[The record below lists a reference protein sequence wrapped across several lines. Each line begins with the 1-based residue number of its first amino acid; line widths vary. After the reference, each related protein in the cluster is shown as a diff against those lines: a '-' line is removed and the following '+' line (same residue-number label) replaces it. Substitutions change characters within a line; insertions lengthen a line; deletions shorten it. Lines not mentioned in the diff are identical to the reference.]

1 MPEAAQ
7 VPILVGVTG
16 HRDPLPDARPQL
28 EAAVHEA
35 LVALDKQTRQHG
47 RQIGTGPLHVVTGL
61 AEGADQLVADVAERY
76 RLPLIAVVPMPLEDY
91 LGKFK
96 TTAAKEGLR
105 HHWKRAILQI
115 ELPWVGDSRVDELQ
129 YEQLGLVLSRHMHVL
144 LALWDGLN
152 DQAEA
157 RRGGEPNTGRGGCAH
172 VIDMRQQGERLEALP
187 RLFRD
192 SCLFFGPPP
201 LLELTRS
208 GPIIHVVTPRNRGSH
223 DTCPGDDGRPS
234 PAGAVRWW
242 SDQSPAGRRA
252 ARGQTGEPAGR
263 PEQESQPEWTMLPSA
278 RKISSYLTAD
288 LFRIRDLNADLADLA
303 RAEPEQVHRHQEFLC
318 PETDLESVGATEFYP
333 LNWLRRLQASVD
345 VSAAKFQRNLV
356 GEWSPGLPLAAP
368 LRKAWAERR
377 PLPPLGALYVFAT
390 AVPAAALIFEV
401 YAHFRPN
408 WFALVAYL
416 AVVGVTGGYYLLWV
430 RRRKWQERFQDY
442 RALAEALRVQ
452 FYWAAAGVP
461 VAASDNYLG
470 HQSDEIGW
478 IRQALRGPALWG
490 MTAGLAVRKPVL
502 LQHWIDDQHRYFLG
516 KGDRK
521 SGKAWENSC
530 AAERMK
536 RITLGLVA
544 AILVPAAVLSF
555 AHIMYFGWELPEK
568 LPERVAFWVRLL
580 VVLLGLLPALAAF
593 FVVIAEGRS
602 YKEHSHAYARAGQV
616 FAQAAKRAEKL
627 SPEDISE
634 AKELALELGRG
645 ALDENASWLENH
657 RARPIA
663 SRAG

>member
-35 LVALDKQTRQHG
+35 LVALDKHTRQQG
-47 RQIGTGPLHVVTGL
+47 TPIGTGPLHVVTGL

-91 LGKFK
+91 LGTFK
-96 TTAAKEGLR
+96 TTAVKEGLR

-115 ELPWVGDSRVDELQ
+115 ELPWVGPSRVDELQ
-129 YEQLGLVLSRHMHVL
+129 YEQLGLVLSRHTHVL

-157 RRGGEPNTGRGGCAH
+157 RRGGEPNAGRGGCAH
-172 VIDMRQQGERLEALP
+172 VIDMRQRGERLEVLP
-187 RLFRD
+187 QLFRD
-192 SCLFFGPPP
+192 NCLFFGPPP

-242 SDQSPAGRRA
+242 SDQSPAGGRA
-252 ARGQTGEPAGR
+252 AHGQTGEPADR

-278 RKISSYLTAD
+278 RKISAYLTAD
-288 LFRIRDLNADLADLA
+288 LLRIRDLNADLADLA
-303 RAEPEQVHRHQEFLC
+303 RAELEQFHQHQGYLC
-318 PETDLESVGATEFYP
+318 PDADLEGVGATEFY
-333 LNWLRRLQASVD
+333 LLSWLRRLQASVD
-345 VSAAKFQRNLV
+345 VTAAKFQRSLF
-356 GEWSPGLPLAAP
+356 GEWPPGP
-368 LRKAWAERR
+368 LRKAWSEGLPR
-377 PLPPLGALYVFAT
+377 PSLGALYVFAA
-390 AVPAAALIFEV
+390 AVPAATLCFEV
-401 YAHFRPN
+401 YAHLWPN
-408 WFALVAYL
+408 WLALAAYL
-416 AVVGVTGGYYLLWV
+416 AVVGVPAGYYVLWV
-430 RRRKWQERFQDY
+430 LRRKWQERFQDY

-452 FYWAAAGVP
+452 FYWAAASVP
-461 VAASDNYLG
+461 VAVSDNYLG
-470 HQSDEIGW
+470 HHSDEIGW

-490 MTAGLAVRKPVL
+490 MAAGLAMRKPL
-502 LQHWIDDQHRYFLG
+502 FFRHWIADQHRYFLG
-516 KGDRK
+516 EADGN
-521 SGKAWENSC
+521 SGKAWENSR
-530 AAERMK
+530 AAVRMK
-536 RITLGLVA
+536 WATVSLVA
-544 AILVPAAVLSF
+544 AVFLPAAALSIAHLSF
-555 AHIMYFGWELPEK
+555 FGWELPEGPEKK
-568 LPERVAFWVRLL
+568 LLWVRVL
-580 VVLLGLLPALAAF
+580 VMMLGLLPALAAF
-593 FVVIAEGRS
+593 FVIIAEGRS

-616 FAQAAKRAEKL
+616 FAQAAKRAREL
-627 SPEDISE
+627 SPEDIGE
-634 AKELALELGRG
+634 AKELALELGRE
-645 ALDENASWLENH
+645 ALDENAAWLENH